1 MLIISAIFF
10 LGQHPWGKD
19 SPICSQ
25 QNCVEKWEEQWR
37 CFLSLSLWAWSCKN
51 TMEGWRG
58 HWLLLIQTQRQW
70 QFLQSL
76 MYNFISYLLVTSYF
90 FSLTGSL
97 CRNFVTQCYQLP
109 VMDTIFV
116 RKCHRGQGHAIKIL
130 EDFVG
135 CFRNE
140 YIGLK
145 FPLSEAMYKG
155 IEADLQSGQMS
166 HFLI

>member
-1 MLIISAIFF
+1 M
-10 LGQHPWGKD
+10 
-19 SPICSQ
+19 
-25 QNCVEKWEEQWR
+25 
-37 CFLSLSLWAWSCKN
+37 
-51 TMEGWRG
+51 
-58 HWLLLIQTQRQW
+58 
-70 QFLQSL
+70 
-76 MYNFISYLLVTSYF
+76 
-90 FSLTGSL
+90 
-97 CRNFVTQCYQLP
+97 TQCYQLP

>member
-1 MLIISAIFF
+1 MPYFF
-10 LGQHPWGKD
+10 PGQHTWGKD

-25 QNCVEKWEEQWR
+25 QNCVEKREEQWR
-37 CFLSLSLWAWSCKN
+37 RFLSLSLWAWSCKN

-70 QFLQSL
+70 QLLKSL
-76 MYNFISYLLVTSYF
+76 MHNFIPYLLLTSCF
-90 FSLTGSL
+90 SSLTGSL

-109 VMDTIFV
+109 VMDTVFV

-135 CFRNE
+135 SFRNE

-145 FPLSEAMYKG
+145 YPLSEAMYKG
-155 IEADLQSGQMS
+155 IEAGLQSGQMS
-166 HFLI
+166 HFPI

>member
-1 MLIISAIFF
+1 
-10 LGQHPWGKD
+10 
-19 SPICSQ
+19 
-25 QNCVEKWEEQWR
+25 
-37 CFLSLSLWAWSCKN
+37 
-51 TMEGWRG
+51 
-58 HWLLLIQTQRQW
+58 
-70 QFLQSL
+70 
-76 MYNFISYLLVTSYF
+76 
-90 FSLTGSL
+90 
-97 CRNFVTQCYQLP
+97 
-109 VMDTIFV
+109 MDTIFV

-140 YIGLK
+140 YIGFK